1 MGLEVPVPAVL
12 VTAVTSCQSTPP
24 EDSAMKLPRLQFT
37 MRRMMILTAGIGMI
51 TWLLVAAEQI
61 RREPNS

>member
-1 MGLEVPVPAVL
+1 
-12 VTAVTSCQSTPP
+12 
-24 EDSAMKLPRLQFT
+24 MKLPRLQFT

-51 TWLLVAAEQI
+51 AWLLVAAEQI